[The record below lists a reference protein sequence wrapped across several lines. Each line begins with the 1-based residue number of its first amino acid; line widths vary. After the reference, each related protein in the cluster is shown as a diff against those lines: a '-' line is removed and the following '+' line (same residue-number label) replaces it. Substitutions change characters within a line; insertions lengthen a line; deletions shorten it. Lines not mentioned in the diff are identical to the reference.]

1 MVKSRI
7 SIVITHERT
16 SKGLGWVWGGSAAQ
30 DFSFQGSPPKAMQV
44 TVWGFQVMHPHR
56 VG

>member
-16 SKGLGWVWGGSAAQ
+16 SKGLGGVWGGSAAQ